1 MIHSVQNQI
10 LDLVIVGKV
19 WIRNQIVSP
28 GFPEN
33 LSNYENYPLQG
44 LSEARRD
51 RNVYQNFQ
59 SRIRS
64 GGFHTGAAASITTE
78 LFPNPSER
86 RNFFRHVPVYKC
98 LL

>member
-1 MIHSVQNQI
+1 MMHSVQNQV

-33 LSNYENYPLQG
+33 LSNYEIYPPQG

-51 RNVYQNFQ
+51 RNVYQNVQ
-59 SRIRS
+59 SQIRS
-64 GGFHTGAAASITTE
+64 GGFPSAAAASITTE
-78 LFPNPSER
+78 LSPNPSER
-86 RNFFRHVPVYKC
+86 RNSFRNVPVDKC
-98 LL
+98 LF